1 MFSGIKIPFFGG
13 GRRGKISKL
22 LKEGERLSSRELER
36 EEVLANLL
44 KYFNDFL
51 QESKE
56 EKIKEQLKATLQT
69 GNQKEVLLP
78 YFGSLLVILR
88 KIRSITDHMLKSN
101 SEILHNVEE
110 LKALV
115 EQHNRSRWRL
125 IPLDERN
132 FFLDF
137 QKVCNKRY
145 MERQS
150 INNLLSAVS
159 ERVSGMAARIE
170 KDLRNPDNID
180 YNGLS
185 EFLNSEKQAFFE
197 VAKAELK
204 NFGFEVGSLEEIS
217 DLEELNQVIFSR
229 QFLDKAKQGK
239 KIITWNNRIRR
250 IAAIYICVF
259 YIGSQL
265 VVPTWLSSIAVSPT
279 SSTRIHYTEVYQ
291 KLEQTS
297 SIVHFKSYD
306 NLDISGIMVKNKMS
320 LPSHKAML
328 LVHGRNYNATWLLP
342 YVNELRDSTQG
353 IDFLSINLRKH
364 GPDTPYA
371 VRATTIGLDEAFD
384 VVGAVNYLAE
394 IGYDEVIVYGHS
406 IGGAAVLNALGKYR
420 GLLSSEIQ
428 IKGVIVEKTFANLR
442 DLMRNVHRNLFSN
455 LGVSMAAPLSGAKE
469 FFPKVIPSSDP
480 MRSLTMKLTEKI
492 SGFDISENNP
502 SESIRH
508 IDAPV
513 MIIGNKGGDVYMNE
527 KDVGILAANAK
538 HPIPLIV
545 QSEHNSLTDRHIP
558 EFGNPEVIQAM
569 HQFLSKAF

>member
-13 GRRGKISKL
+13 SRRGRISQL

-36 EEVLANLL
+36 EEALANLL
-44 KYFNDFL
+44 QYFNDFM

-56 EKIKEQLKATLQT
+56 EKIKEQLKAGLQA
-69 GNQKEVLLP
+69 GNQKEVLIP
-78 YFGSLLVILR
+78 YFRSLLAILR
-88 KIRSITDHMLKSN
+88 KIRSIAYHMLKSN
-101 SEILHNVEE
+101 NEILRNVEE

-115 EQHNRSRWRL
+115 EQHNKSRWRL

-159 ERVSGMAARIE
+159 GRVSSMAARIE

-180 YNGLS
+180 YNSLS
-185 EFLNSEKQAFFE
+185 EFLNSEKQAFLE
-197 VAKAELK
+197 VAKAELR

-239 KIITWNNRIRR
+239 KITAWNNRIRR
-250 IAAIYICVF
+250 IALVYISVF

-265 VVPTWLSSIAVSPT
+265 AVPTWLGSMSISPA
-279 SSTRIHYTEVYQ
+279 STRIHYTEVYQ
-291 KLEQTS
+291 KLEQNFTT
-297 SIVHFKSYD
+297 VHFKSYD
-306 NLDISGIMVKNKMS
+306 NLGISGIMVKNKMGI
-320 LPSHKAML
+320 PSHKAML
-328 LVHGRNYNATWLLP
+328 LVHGRNYNATSLLP
-342 YVNELRDSTQG
+342 YVDELRDSTQG

-364 GPDTPYA
+364 GPDTPDSL
-371 VRATTIGLDEAFD
+371 VRTTTLGLNEAFD
-384 VVGAVNYLAE
+384 VVGAINYLAE

-406 IGGAAVLNALGKYR
+406 IGGATVLNALGKYQ

-428 IKGVIVEKTFANLR
+428 VKGVIVEKTFANLR
-442 DLMRNVHRNLFSN
+442 DFMRNIHRNLFSN
-455 LGVSMAAPLSGAKE
+455 LGASMAAPLAGAKE
-469 FFPKVIPSSDP
+469 FYPKVMPSSEP
-480 MRSLTMKLTEKI
+480 MASLAMELTERI
-492 SGFDISENNP
+492 SKFDISENNP
-502 SESIRH
+502 SKSIRH

-513 MIIGNKGGDVYMNE
+513 LIIGNRGGDVYMNE

-538 HPIPLIV
+538 HPIPLVV
-545 QSEHNSLTDRHIP
+545 QSEHSSLTDRHIP
-558 EFGNPEVIQAM
+558 EFGNPEVLQAM